1 MSEQNQGKPGKRAEN
16 LNVFSYGDH
25 TPTDEERKILRYVE
39 DRRSSMDT
47 DYRRSLVDTADW
59 AKKEYDSIPDER
71 INNLDLFKT
80 GLSRAVVNHR
90 LVMLY
95 DNPSEAVYK
104 TTEGANQHK
113 IEILKQVDEHD
124 KRVSRYPAIHQQLE
138 RTAQIEGTAIGMIS
152 WHEEYDGD
160 ETVGYYSTLT
170 DVIPIKN
177 FYWDEAGVFLNGNS
191 ALTCNDAGYGGVR
204 SMAQFRREYAGEEYK
219 NVDSV
224 LPNQEVPTDQVW
236 DDAWEQAKKS
246 TNGDYVY
253 VFVYKCKRFWENGKF
268 VDKEFHIA
276 NGQVIYEGPMKEP
289 WINGEKWLPFF
300 KIEGIPTGGFGG
312 IGIPALIRHPQEALD
327 RMLTMAEAQA
337 ELAVNPVLFYQT
349 TGELLPDQID
359 YFPGAAYPYKGT
371 GNGITNDLQF
381 FQQPDIT
388 AGAQYIINK
397 MIEMITVVTGVDIQA
412 LLDTSEEKAIQ
423 TQNKREIQEKILK
436 MSVLWNETHG
446 WSDMSVI
453 RLAYIQKYYPSW
465 RIQRIVDENGDFSTK
480 EGYPE
485 IEVSD
490 YIVKQTKSSKGSI
503 KSLEK
508 KEGAFSS
515 LSITPDD
522 LRFPCRVQILSSQ
535 MSSGIDTVKQNKW
548 DKMLDSLARV
558 PGIEGEI
565 DPSKIAKGTVKFAGF
580 KNSEVLQDRL
590 SEDSDDVHP
599 ARQEFKAILVSE
611 VIPFEPMIPEKYNP
625 EEFLYVFRDM
635 MRLPEYKKA
644 SMGVKKKILERLQFH
659 ATNFADPMFKTKQ
672 KMVKDQAVEQQ
683 AAMGQASGNTLK
695 PIGGDNEQPT
705 SLSGRVRSEA
715 ASIGDTTKKLKQ

>member
-1 MSEQNQGKPGKRAEN
+1 
-16 LNVFSYGDH
+16 
-25 TPTDEERKILRYVE
+25 
-39 DRRSSMDT
+39 MDT
-47 DYRRSLVDTADW
+47 SYRQELVDCASW
-59 AKKEYDSIPDER
+59 AKGEYDSVPTER
-71 INNLDLFKT
+71 IGNLDLFKT

-104 TTEGANQHK
+104 TAESANQHK
-113 IEILKQVDEHD
+113 LEILKQVDEHD

-138 RTAQIEGTAIGMIS
+138 RTAQIEGTAIGLLG
-152 WHEEYDGD
+152 WHEEFDGD
-160 ETVGYYSTLT
+160 ETVGYFSTIT
-170 DVIPIKN
+170 EVIPLKD

-191 ALTCNDAGYGGVR
+191 ALTCNDAGYGRVL
-204 SMAQFRREYAGEEYK
+204 SMTQFRKEYNNDIYK
-219 NVDSV
+219 NVQSV
-224 LPNQEVPTDQVW
+224 HPNVDLPTSVVW
-236 DDAWEQAKKS
+236 DESWEEAKKS

-253 VFVYKCKRFWENGKF
+253 IYVYKCKKFHENGKF
-268 VDKEFHIA
+268 VDKEIHIA
-276 NGQVIYEGPMKEP
+276 NGQVVYDGEMREP

-388 AGAQYIINK
+388 AGAQYIIDK
-397 MIEMITVVTGVDIQA
+397 MIQLVTVVTGVDIQA

-446 WSDMSVI
+446 WTDMATL
-453 RLAYIQKYYPSW
+453 RLAYIQKYYPSI
-465 RIQRIVDENGDFSTK
+465 RIQRIVNENGDFSQ
-480 EGYPE
+480 EVDYPK
-485 IEVSD
+485 IEVD
-490 YIVKQTKSSKGSI
+490 NYIVKETKKSGGTI

-508 KEGAFSS
+508 REGAFSS
-515 LSITPDD
+515 LSITPED

-535 MSSGIDTVKQNKW
+535 MASGVDTVKQNKF
-548 DKMLDSLARV
+548 DKMLDSMARL
-558 PGIEGEI
+558 PQIASEI
-565 DPSKIAKGTVKFAGF
+565 DVSKVAKSVVKYAGF

-590 SEDSDDVHP
+590 AENDDDTHP
-599 ARQEFKAILVSE
+599 AKMEFKAILVSE
-611 VIPFEPMIPEKYNP
+611 VIPFEPISPEKYEP
-625 EEFLYVFRDM
+625 EEFLYVFREL
-635 MRLPEYKKA
+635 MRLPEYKK
-644 SMGVKKKILERLQFH
+644 STPTVKKQIMERLQFH
-659 ATNFADPMFKTKQ
+659 ATNFADPMFRLKQ
-672 KMVKDQAVEQQ
+672 KTAKDQAIQGQMQEQQ
-683 AAMGQASGNTLK
+683 ATGDVLR
-695 PIGGDNEQPT
+695 PIGGDNNPPT

-715 ASIGDTTKKLKQ
+715 AQIGDKTKKAKEIQ